1 MHRFSDL
8 DVKDLIDL
16 ETGTLLCQHCDTELV
31 EDEVTWGKYF
41 QGNFGELNHFNIPK
55 WCQSFTI
62 RYLLSRGS
70 LFSILKSCTNVY
82 SRCYNRLS
90 HFFIFLWWC
99 FTRVSM
105 FVYPQAQ
112 LKTLQDRSSVSLF
125 NEQTKSFTE
134 YLKIT
139 DNTKL
144 SGENYDWSYKNV

>member
-1 MHRFSDL
+1 
-8 DVKDLIDL
+8 
-16 ETGTLLCQHCDTELV
+16 
-31 EDEVTWGKYF
+31 
-41 QGNFGELNHFNIPK
+41 
-55 WCQSFTI
+55 
-62 RYLLSRGS
+62 
-70 LFSILKSCTNVY
+70 
-82 SRCYNRLS
+82 
-90 HFFIFLWWC
+90 
-99 FTRVSM
+99 M